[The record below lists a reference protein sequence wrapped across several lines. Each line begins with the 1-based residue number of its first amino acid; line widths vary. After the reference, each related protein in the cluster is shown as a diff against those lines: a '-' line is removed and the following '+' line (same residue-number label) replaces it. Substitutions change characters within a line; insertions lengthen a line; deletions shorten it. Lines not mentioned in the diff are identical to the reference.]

1 MGLSEQRQRQ
11 RLVGSARAK
20 NDAWL
25 GDTSLPGQRLLASM
39 GWAPGAGLGTER
51 QGMSSN
57 LSMALKLDNKGIGA
71 HRHEREALQAG
82 KADAWTGAG
91 GELGSLF
98 ERLNAANAQAEEPKP
113 AKKRKESKE
122 EEATPKRSKPAE
134 DVARPAPSA
143 AAARLAHR
151 AKFRRA
157 KQMVGTDAS
166 SLNEILGISS
176 AEASARSSP
185 AAEDKAQTP
194 NARASAESS
203 NESEQS
209 SDDEPSSKRRKG
221 KDKGDKGE
229 KRSKK
234 RSKERS
240 TKASEESSRGEKRAK
255 KRSKEEKRAAT
266 KLAKKDRRSKEKDRS
281 AKKQS
286 KEKKR
291 AKKRAKEEK
300 RSKRTEAPSGDHVK
314 DAPAAPKHQPDAF
327 EEAQAITPSTQFVF
341 EYLSRKLLLRKAE
354 IHRRKR
360 EREADVWRRAQT
372 VGRM

>member
-1 MGLSEQRQRQ
+1 
-11 RLVGSARAK
+11 
-20 NDAWL
+20 
-25 GDTSLPGQRLLASM
+25 
-39 GWAPGAGLGTER
+39 
-51 QGMSSN
+51 
-57 LSMALKLDNKGIGA
+57 MALKLDNKGIGA

-229 KRSKK
+229 VRSAPRSAARSAPQRRVRNHPGARSLLRSAPKRKSGLLRSWPKKTGAAKKKTALQRSNPRRRSAPRSAPKK
-234 RSKERS
+234 RSGASAPRLRVETMSKTLLRLPS
-240 TKASEESSRGEKRAK
+240 TNRM
-255 KRSKEEKRAAT
+255 
-266 KLAKKDRRSKEKDRS
+266 
-281 AKKQS
+281 
-286 KEKKR
+286 
-291 AKKRAKEEK
+291 
-300 RSKRTEAPSGDHVK
+300 RSKRLRPSR
-314 DAPAAPKHQPDAF
+314 
-327 EEAQAITPSTQFVF
+327 QARNLYSST
-341 EYLSRKLLLRKAE
+341 YLASCCCARRRFIAGNASGRRMFGAG
-354 IHRRKR
+354 HRRSV
-360 EREADVWRRAQT
+360 ACS
-372 VGRM
+372 MYL